1 MTELDLTPI
10 KDRLEAVQ
18 GTNYEKGRAP
28 EEAWSAL
35 YQHAPADI
43 TALTAEVERLRQN
56 HQAFMEALDYGEPE
70 TGLYPELDEIVG
82 PLRAEM
88 QLARDHQE
96 CPGWCPLC
104 GEKLAAT
111 RCEQCGGAGGGP
123 GPNLTFSECEWCGG
137 DGYVHEGCAEESY
150 EGLAQEV
157 ASLLARLDAV
167 KEVSSKHWDAMLR
180 REAKFGRTGSA
191 CICEICKIMRVLEG
205 GEQG

>member
-157 ASLLARLDAV
+157 ASLRARLDAV
-167 KEVSSKHWDAMLR
+167 KEVSSKHWDAITPTTEER
-180 REAKFGRTGSA
+180 Q
-191 CICEICKIMRVLEG
+191 EG
-205 GEQG
+205 